1 MVSNRATV
9 EQPQATEP
17 PKMRTDGLS
26 VFYGKQA
33 AVKDVCLA
41 IEGCT
46 ITSLIGASGSG
57 KSTFVRALNRMH
69 DLVDDAKVTGQVW
82 LDGQDIYDPA
92 VDPVVLR
99 KRVGMVFQRPNP
111 FPKSIVDNVLYA
123 PRIHGERG
131 RRNLRDVAEEML
143 RAAFLWDEVKDRL
156 HRSAL
161 ELSGGQQQRLCIARV
176 LAARPD
182 VILMDEPTSSLDP
195 IATARIEQLILS
207 LRERMTIV
215 IVTHSLQQAARISDV
230 TAFLHLGRL
239 VEVGR
244 TTQIFTKPNERMT
257 EDYVTGRF
265 G

>member
-1 MVSNRATV
+1 
-9 EQPQATEP
+9 
-17 PKMRTDGLS
+17 
-26 VFYGKQA
+26 
-33 AVKDVCLA
+33 
-41 IEGCT
+41 
-46 ITSLIGASGSG
+46 
-57 KSTFVRALNRMH
+57 
-69 DLVDDAKVTGQVW
+69 
-82 LDGQDIYDPA
+82 
-92 VDPVVLR
+92 
-99 KRVGMVFQRPNP
+99 
-111 FPKSIVDNVLYA
+111 VLYA